1 MPSLSEIE
9 SNEDV
14 EGNLTQSQTLGFF
27 AAISVVFVW
36 SGWIVLSRN
45 GVQGEFSIWDLGLL
59 RFGTAALVVLPF
71 MMRKIPLKTIFS
83 MRIAMPALASGT
95 IYVLLSFAALRNSP
109 ATNAGVVVNGLMP
122 IATIVLLFFMA
133 SRKPTRLDLLLSA
146 VLLGANLLLLNGNL
160 IEFSAFALFLGAT
173 FSLTFYMVSVKQWQL
188 DPKLF
193 FFAVPVVNATV
204 MIPLWLAFDGN
215 LTGPI
220 GAIALQAGYQGIL
233 VTLGAVTMLTYA
245 IHKIGSIAA
254 SMIMAAVPFTT
265 AVLAY
270 FVLGEDI
277 TILHVIALVL
287 CTGGITLHVLK
298 NRR

>member
-1 MPSLSEIE
+1 MPSRVQKKLSGDTEK
-9 SNEDV
+9 S
-14 EGNLTQSQTLGFF
+14 LPQSQTIGFF
-27 AAISVVFVW
+27 AAISVVFIW

-45 GVQGEFSIWDLGLL
+45 GVQGDFSIWDLGLL
-59 RFGTAALVVLPF
+59 RFGTAAVIVLPF
-71 MMRKIPLKTIFS
+71 LLGKISLKTLFS
-83 MRIAMPALASGT
+83 IRIALPALASGA

-122 IATIVLLFFMA
+122 IVTIILLFVMA
-133 SRKPTRLDLLLSA
+133 SRKPTRLDIVLSM
-146 VLLGANLLLLNGNL
+146 VLLGANLILLKGNL

-204 MIPLWLAFDGN
+204 MIPLWLALDGD

-220 GAIALQAGYQGIL
+220 GPIALQAGYQGVL

-270 FVLGEDI
+270 FVLGEGI
-277 TILHVIALVL
+277 TILHVVALVL
-287 CTGGITLHVLK
+287 CTGGITLHILK